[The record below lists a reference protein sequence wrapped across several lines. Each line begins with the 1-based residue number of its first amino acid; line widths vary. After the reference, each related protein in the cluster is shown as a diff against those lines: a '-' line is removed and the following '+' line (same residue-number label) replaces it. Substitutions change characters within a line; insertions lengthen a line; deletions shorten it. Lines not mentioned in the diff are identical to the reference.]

1 MAGEDGALALG
12 VAMVVAVGMLLL
24 AFLFVTF
31 ATTVGQRTFVD
42 HLGSLVISKI
52 FTCQRITILENLV
65 VLALCN
71 LLIQPMLQRLNITW
85 MVRSFLAVS

>member
-31 ATTVGQRTFVD
+31 ATTVGLFLYTIIPTLLTSYNQKKKSDFINYV
-42 HLGSLVISKI
+42 SLVECKNSIVI
-52 FTCQRITILENLV
+52 H
-65 VLALCN
+65 
-71 LLIQPMLQRLNITW
+71 LQVQAKHVGL
-85 MVRSFLAVS
+85 FLYC

>member
-31 ATTVGQRTFVD
+31 ATTVGLFLYTIIPTLLTSYNQKN
-42 HLGSLVISKI
+42 KI
-52 FTCQRITILENLV
+52 
-65 VLALCN
+65 
-71 LLIQPMLQRLNITW
+71 
-85 MVRSFLAVS
+85 